1 MHISNFHHYSG
12 GVWNHIYLGS
22 YQQISQKEKTAR
34 ETDSFLAGFL
44 FFIFIYHIGFYI
56 AKWVNRKS
64 DLQAGTELCL
74 TASFKEFIK
83 YRSIAYPENLVDYNT
98 DYKRVGVFLGH
109 ELFINRISIETQ
121 LGYYV
126 YQPFKYDSSFYDRVG
141 MKYYVSPKIFS
152 GISLVTHGFLAE
164 ALEFIVGVRL

>member
-1 MHISNFHHYSG
+1 MKNEGQNQSRDSIFSKMKYVERVKYNIVLRTGFNESPVVGSG
-12 GVWNHIYLGS
+12 
-22 YQQISQKEKTAR
+22 QKP
-34 ETDSFLAGFL
+34 F
-44 FFIFIYHIGFYI
+44 YHIGFYI
-56 AKWVNRKS
+56 DKRVNRKS
-64 DLQAGTELCL
+64 ALQAGTELFL

-83 YRSIAYPENLVDYNT
+83 YRSIAYPENHV
-98 DYKRVGVFLGH
+98 LGH